1 MSIVLVGGGARSGKS
16 AFALRM
22 ARARGSRR
30 LFVATA
36 EAGDGEMRTRVARH
50 REERGDG
57 FATVEEPLD
66 VARVLREAAGAFD
79 VVLVDCL
86 TLWMSNLLLRDES
99 EASILARTDDLLAAA
114 TALGRPVIL
123 VTNEVGL
130 GLVPETPLGR
140 AFRDVA
146 GRVHQL
152 AAARATEI
160 YMAFLGMILRLAPGP
175 VEAVIEG
182 RIETRATSERVP

>member
-1 MSIVLVGGGARSGKS
+1 MSIMLVGGGARSGKS

-22 ARARGSRR
+22 AQAQGARR

-36 EAGDGEMRTRVARH
+36 EAGDGETRTHIGRH
-50 REERGDG
+50 RDERGDG
-57 FATVEEPLD
+57 FVTVEEPLD
-66 VARVLREAAGAFD
+66 FARVLREAAGAFD

-99 EASILARTDDLLAAA
+99 EASILARADDLLAAA
-114 TALGRPVIL
+114 GALGRPVIL

-130 GLVPETPLGR
+130 GLVLETPLGR
-140 AFRDVA
+140 AFRDVR

-152 AAARATEI
+152 AAARATEV
-160 YMAFLGMILRLAPGP
+160 YMAFLRLILRLVPGP

-182 RIETRATSERVP
+182 RMETPATSERAP

>member
-1 MSIVLVGGGARSGKS
+1 MSIALVGGGARSGKS

-22 ARARGSRR
+22 ARARGVRR

-36 EAGDGEMRTRVARH
+36 EAGDGEMRTRIARH
-50 REERGDG
+50 RDERGNG

-66 VARVLREAAGAFD
+66 VARVVREAADTVD

-99 EASILARTDDLLAAA
+99 EASILARTDDLLTAAE
-114 TALGRPVIL
+114 ALDRPVIL

-130 GLVPETPLGR
+130 GLVPEAPLGR

-160 YMAFLGMILRLAPGP
+160 YMAFFGMILRLAPGP
-175 VEAVIEG
+175 VEAIIGG
-182 RIETRATSERVP
+182 RIETPATSERAT

>member
-22 ARARGSRR
+22 AQARGARR

-36 EAGDGEMRTRVARH
+36 EAGDGEMRTRIARH
-50 REERGDG
+50 RDERGDG

-86 TLWMSNLLLRDES
+86 TLWMSNLLLQDES

-114 TALGRPVIL
+114 VALGRPVIL

-140 AFRDVA
+140 TFRDVA

-175 VEAVIEG
+175 VEAVLDG
-182 RIETRATSERVP
+182 RIETPATSERAP